1 MSEQRN
7 TPNGALRRVSAR
19 ILVRVCAHLE
29 LLAWKQHVR
38 DRTFRLLTMARCR
51 GVPLLETRGSQA
63 AQLYLV
69 IVLLVHGG
77 QMAYRWPSLGVSR
90 WSFHTT
96 GLRRREAGTPRTSI
110 TLCRGRTGVL
120 FEAQATMKIA
130 CIVQL
135 LQFCGEQRFWD
146 VHQVVVD
153 LLIGEPTAGG
163 APSRLKYIWLTH
175 GLTIGV
181 SQIALIISRL
191 PYAGMFQARI
201 RPPQNP
207 PCLQPRRR
215 QAIQP
220 RFQHE
225 APRARHR
232 AFQPLP
238 PLERQVEC
246 PQMFQPRVPPCKK

>member
-1 MSEQRN
+1 VLILNCWRGSSTCTTEHFDFDDGTLQGWSTFGN
-7 TPNGALRRVSAR
+7 AGVSGGAAVFGDSPSGSWGANGIQMAFAGGFS
-19 ILVRVCAHLE
+19 LE
-29 LLAWKQHVR
+29 LSYNWSASSGSGYTTNQYNSVSGSDGSSVR
-38 DRTFRLLTMARCR
+38 GTGYYGNCLYCTAAAVLRGAALLGRSSSCGRPPHWRTHCR
-51 GVPLLETRGSQA
+51 
-63 AQLYLV
+63 
-69 IVLLVHGG
+69 
-77 QMAYRWPSLGVSR
+77 
-90 WSFHTT
+90 
-96 GLRRREAGTPRTSI
+96 
-110 TLCRGRTGVL
+110 
-120 FEAQATMKIA
+120 
-130 CIVQL
+130 
-135 LQFCGEQRFWD
+135 
-146 VHQVVVD
+146 
-153 LLIGEPTAGG
+153 G

-220 RFQHE
+220 RFQHAIQPRFQHD
-225 APRARHR
+225 APRACHR

>member
-90 WSFHTT
+90 WSFHTA

-120 FEAQATMKIA
+120 FEAQATVEIA
-130 CIVQL
+130 CTAAAVLRGAAL
-135 LQFCGEQRFWD
+135 LGRSSSCGRPPHWRT
-146 VHQVVVD
+146 HCR
-153 LLIGEPTAGG
+153 G

-220 RFQHE
+220 RFQHD
-225 APRARHR
+225 APRACHR